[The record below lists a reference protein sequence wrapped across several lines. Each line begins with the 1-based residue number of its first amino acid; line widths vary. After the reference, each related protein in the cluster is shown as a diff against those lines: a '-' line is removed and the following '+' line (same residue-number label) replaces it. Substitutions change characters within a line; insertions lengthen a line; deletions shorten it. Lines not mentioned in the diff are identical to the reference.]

1 MVGGCRLLVVGCWF
15 LVVGCSLLVVGCWL
29 LDVLL
34 SLVTME
40 QTPSLSESLQEPMLP
55 DCVGSSAT
63 WYDTLGSPFLVSRKR
78 ALERRSLLKA
88 LVARVRACARARV
101 RARARGGAAARPPPP
116 ARPAPA
122 APARAAEEEEA
133 EEATRARA
141 CNERFQYGRLLQSPL
156 GETRKGQARV
166 S

>member
-29 LDVLL
+29 LDVLF

-55 DCVGSSAT
+55 DCVESSAT
-63 WYDTLGSPFLVSRKR
+63 LCDTVGSPFLVSRKR

-101 RARARGGAAARPPPP
+101 RARAR
-116 ARPAPA
+116 
-122 APARAAEEEEA
+122 
-133 EEATRARA
+133 
-141 CNERFQYGRLLQSPL
+141 
-156 GETRKGQARV
+156 ARV
-166 S
+166 ASSSSLLLLLLLLLI